1 MFAARRAGYGR
12 QADHMEQPNATT
24 DQVRSPDVQECIETF
39 EWRQLHFHVVTANPL
54 SADQSK
60 TLRRALPKIERVG
73 TFAEVVAMI
82 LGRHV
87 QIRTVRPSPDIRF
100 EVAH

>member
-1 MFAARRAGYGR
+1 MSAARRAAYGR
-12 QADHMEQPNATT
+12 WTDHMEQPTATT
-24 DQVRSPDVQECIETF
+24 ALVRSPDAQECIETF
-39 EWRQLHFHVVTANPL
+39 EWRDLHFHVVTADPL
-54 SADQSK
+54 TSDQVK
-60 TLRRALPKIERVG
+60 TLRRALTKIERVG
-73 TFAEVVAMI
+73 IFAEVVAMI

>member
-1 MFAARRAGYGR
+1 MSAARRATYGR
-12 QADHMEQPNATT
+12 QTDHMEQPNATT
-24 DQVRSPDVQECIETF
+24 DLAQSPEAHECIETF

-54 SADQSK
+54 TADQVK
-60 TLRRALPKIERVG
+60 TLKRAVRKIERVG
-73 TFAEVVAMI
+73 IFAEVVAMI

>member
-1 MFAARRAGYGR
+1 
-12 QADHMEQPNATT
+12 MEQPTATT
-24 DQVRSPDVQECIETF
+24 DLVKSPEARECIETF
-39 EWRQLHFHVVTANPL
+39 EWRQLHFHVVTAHPL
-54 SADQSK
+54 TADQVK
-60 TLRRALPKIERVG
+60 TLRKALPKIERVG
-73 TFAEVVAMI
+73 IFAEVVAMI